1 MKLISILKK
10 ACVLASIGF
19 AANATAGTTTWEWQL
34 NAGAGS
40 NGSSNLSSTGTNTDN
55 ATTLNADLSAW
66 ADTNNRNDEGI
77 ESAGFYYYSGN
88 GWGIVNQDEDRN
100 DYPGH
105 AFDNKNE
112 GDGRDYDMALVSFD
126 TSVELTSINF
136 GWIYD
141 DADFTVLAFSGA
153 NINTTSRSTWSDV
166 ATSGDWI
173 TVGNYDANSTGYYS
187 INQGDISQGKISS
200 QYWLVGAYNSIFGH
214 TLNDEG
220 SLGTGAIDAFKIKGF
235 KGNTTTTPPTDVPA
249 PSAFGLLLV
258 GALGIYARRTK
269 KTA

>member
-1 MKLISILKK
+1 MKFIKILKK
-10 ACVLASIGF
+10 ACVLATIGL

-34 NAGAGS
+34 NAGSGS
-40 NGSSNLSSTGTNTDN
+40 NGSSNISSTGTNTDN

-66 ADTNNRNDEGI
+66 ADTNNQNDEGL
-77 ESAGFYYYSGN
+77 ESASFYYYSGS
-88 GWGIVNQDEDRN
+88 GWGIVNQDESTG

-105 AFDNKNE
+105 AFDNRSE

-136 GWIYD
+136 GWIYN
-141 DADFTVLAFSGA
+141 DADFTVLAFSGS

-173 TVGNYDANSTGYYS
+173 TVGNYDADSTGYYS
-187 INQGDISQGKISS
+187 INQGDISQGKVSS
-200 QYWLVGAYNSIFGH
+200 QYWLVGAYNSIFGS

-220 SLGTGAIDAFKIKGF
+220 PLGTGAIDAFKIKGL

-258 GALGIYARRTK
+258 GALGIYARRNK